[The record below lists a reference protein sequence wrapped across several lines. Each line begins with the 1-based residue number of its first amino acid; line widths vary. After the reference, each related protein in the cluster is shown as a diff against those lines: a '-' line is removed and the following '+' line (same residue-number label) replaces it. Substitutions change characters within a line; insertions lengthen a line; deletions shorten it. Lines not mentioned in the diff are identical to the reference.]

1 MFFIFLCLYF
11 IWVNMLIFLLFI
23 FFVCFKSI
31 HFRSHVFA
39 FCVSQNN
46 PFGLTCS
53 FSCDHFNFCV
63 SNQFICV
70 TCSFSCVHFLFFSFL
85 TPRINSFGFT
95 CFFYLKSVH
104 LGSHVLFLVFIS
116 CFVSFLCTKSKKLF
130 TCFFSCVHFRESNTL
145 YLCNLSIFIDHFHHS
160 TFHGFNFQ

>member
-95 CFFYLKSVH
+95 CFFLSQ
-104 LGSHVLFLVFIS
+104 IS
-116 CFVSFLCTKSKKLF
+116 SFGF
-130 TCFFSCVHFRESNTL
+130 TCSFSCVHFMFCFFL
-145 YLCNLSIFIDHFHHS
+145 VYQIKKIVYMFLFLCSF
-160 TFHGFNFQ
+160 